1 MTANPVNRSTE
12 ALFSIINRAA
22 TDTTVARRVL
32 NNANVIGEVLT
43 RNRVPKKSIADTHR
57 MALAMPNQGTAFFDD
72 VAAADDDDDDE
83 SKVVYSSRI
92 VGNSKNI
99 AGINRIKAAQRMAG
113 AYTALIGTLLLCVK
127 YVE

>member
-57 MALAMPNQGTAFFDD
+57 MALAMPNHGTSFFATDD
-72 VAAADDDDDDE
+72 EDDDDDE
-83 SKVVYSSRI
+83 NKVVYSSMI
-92 VGNSKNI
+92 VGNSNTI
-99 AGINRIKAAQRMAG
+99 AGINKISAAQRIAG
-113 AYTALIGTLLLCVK
+113 AYTALICKSLFCVK
-127 YVE
+127 